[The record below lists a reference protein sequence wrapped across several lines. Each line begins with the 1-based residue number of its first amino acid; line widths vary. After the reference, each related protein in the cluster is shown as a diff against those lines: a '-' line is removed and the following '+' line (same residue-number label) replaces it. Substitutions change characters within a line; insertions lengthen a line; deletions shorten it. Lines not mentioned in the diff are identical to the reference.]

1 MQIRLPQ
8 SNSQSH
14 TQTCSAIARTTLAIV
29 PVRNESATIADVV
42 RSLLQQGIQQVRV
55 VDNGSTDDSA
65 ERAKAAGAEVVA
77 EPIPGYGQACWRG
90 LQDIEPHI
98 EWIVFC
104 DGDGSDD
111 LGQLGDF
118 FEAGQTADFV
128 LGDRSATA
136 AGRRNLTAPQTFGN
150 WLATTLI
157 HLGWRYRY
165 RDLGPLRLVRRAA
178 LDRIG
183 MHDRGF
189 GWTLEMQVRAIEEKI
204 GICELPVT
212 YRPRQGGQ
220 SKISGSLVGS
230 YRAGKAILG
239 SLAVLY
245 WRRLWAVRRDVHNL
259 ELETSAGSVC
269 KPPAPAV
276 SAVWEPWLSG
286 LLVLLG
292 AIAMAPH
299 GDFAAQGVQPWF
311 WLGAALMGVGF
322 ALTWRS
328 LAIPVWLL
336 WGVAIAARG
345 TLLAMHPG
353 DDIWRYLWEGWL
365 QLNGISPY
373 DFAPN
378 AAELEALRTTWWGS
392 INHPDVSAIYPPVTQ
407 LGFRLLAW
415 IQPSVLLFKLGF
427 VAADL
432 AVCGL
437 LVRWFGASRAAV
449 YAWNPLVLYSFAG
462 GGHYD
467 SWFVL
472 PVVMAWGMADRGRGA
487 VRWLGASLCLGF
499 SIAVKWVSLP
509 LLGFV
514 GWRAWRERNI
524 GFALLT
530 VGVGLLPMAIAA
542 LPFCADGTCPLIP
555 VSSTFVSHGR
565 SAELFP
571 YIAGWLWP
579 ITRESNWIYGLP
591 LALATLVLIV
601 TSRHFVAFAER
612 FFLTLLILTPIV
624 HAWYFAWLVPFA
636 AVTRHWGIRLV
647 SLSAF
652 VYFVL
657 PHRQFMGNYDWLL
670 SGPERVLLWLPFV
683 LGMAYTVGRRWYDR
697 RTPPPTAQT
706 LSKP

>member
-8 SNSQSH
+8 PGAQSH
-14 TQTCSAIARTTLAIV
+14 PQNFSSIAQTTLAIV

-42 RSLLQQGIQQVRV
+42 RALIDGGIQQVRV
-55 VDNGSTDDSA
+55 VDNGSADDSA
-65 ERAKAAGAEVVA
+65 EIAAAAGAEVLTA
-77 EPIPGYGQACWRG
+77 PIPGYGQACWRG
-90 LQDIEPHI
+90 LQTIDPHI
-98 EWIVFC
+98 EWILFC

-118 FEAGQTADFV
+118 FAASKTADFV
-128 LGDRSATA
+128 LGDRSATT
-136 AGRRNLTAPQTFGN
+136 AGCQNLTAAQRFGN

-157 HLGWRYRY
+157 HLGWGYRY
-165 RDLGPLRLVRRAA
+165 RDLGPLRLIRRSA
-178 LDRIG
+178 LERIG
-183 MHDRGF
+183 MRDRGF
-189 GWTLEMQVRAIEEKI
+189 GWTLEMQVRAIEERI
-204 GICELPVT
+204 RICELPVT
-212 YRPRQGGQ
+212 YRPRQGGE
-220 SKISGSLVGS
+220 SKISGSLMGS

-239 SLAVLY
+239 SLAELY
-245 WRRLWAVRRDVHNL
+245 WRRFWNL
-259 ELETSAGSVC
+259 PSESLGLDLGRSTVWL
-269 KPPAPAV
+269 PAM
-276 SAVWEPWLSG
+276 WESWLSG
-286 LLVLLG
+286 FLVLVG

-299 GDFAAQGVQPWF
+299 GDFAAQGVQPQF
-311 WLGAALMGVGF
+311 WVGVTLMGVGF
-322 ALTWRS
+322 TLTWREFV
-328 LAIPVWLL
+328 IPVWQL
-336 WGVAIAARG
+336 WGVAIAARCI
-345 TLLAMHPG
+345 LLAMHPG

-365 QLNGISPY
+365 QLNGFSPY

-378 AAELEALRTTWWGS
+378 ASELETLRTAWWSS

-415 IQPSVLLFKLGF
+415 IRPSVLLFKLGF
-427 VAADL
+427 VVADL
-432 AVCGL
+432 AVCGF

-472 PVVMAWGMADRGRGA
+472 PLVMAWGIVDRGRGA
-487 VRWLGASLCLGF
+487 ARWLGASLCLGF

-514 GWRAWRERNI
+514 SWRAWRDRHL
-524 GFALLT
+524 GWALLT
-530 VGVGLLPMAIAA
+530 FVVGLLPMAIAA

-555 VSSTFVSHGR
+555 VSSTFVSYGR

-579 ITRESNWIYGLP
+579 VTRESNWIYGIP
-591 LALATLVLIV
+591 LAIATLVLIFK
-601 TSRHFVAFAER
+601 SRSFLAFAER
-612 FFLTLLILTPIV
+612 FFLVLMVLTPIV
-624 HAWYFAWLVPFA
+624 HAWYFTWLVPFA

-670 SGPERVLLWLPFV
+670 SDPERTLLWLPFGV
-683 LGMAYTVGRRWYDR
+683 GIAYTTGRRWYDR
-697 RTPPPTAQT
+697 RATLYKAQT
-706 LSKP
+706 LSEP

>member
-1 MQIRLPQ
+1 M
-8 SNSQSH
+8 
-14 TQTCSAIARTTLAIV
+14 
-29 PVRNESATIADVV
+29 PVRNESTTIADVV
-42 RSLLQQGIQQVRV
+42 GSLLQQGIQQVRV

-77 EPIPGYGQACWRG
+77 EPLPGYGQACWRG

-118 FEAGQTADFV
+118 FEASQTSDFI
-128 LGDRSATA
+128 LGDRSATTS
-136 AGRRNLTAPQTFGN
+136 GRRNLTAAQRFGN
-150 WLATTLI
+150 WLATTLMY
-157 HLGWRYRY
+157 LGWGYRY
-165 RDLGPLRLVRRAA
+165 RDLGPLRLIRRSV
-178 LDRIG
+178 LERIG
-183 MHDRGF
+183 MSDRGF
-189 GWTLEMQVRAIEEKI
+189 GWTLEMQVRAIEEQVS
-204 GICELPVT
+204 ICELPVA

-239 SLAVLY
+239 SLMILY
-245 WRRLWAVRRDVHNL
+245 WRRLQRMRSSVPPLKL
-259 ELETSAGSVC
+259 EAPVGPVG
-269 KPPAPAV
+269 KPTTPSTFAA
-276 SAVWEPWLSG
+276 WEPWLSG
-286 LLVLLG
+286 LLVILG
-292 AIAMAPH
+292 AIAMAPN
-299 GDFAAQGVQPWF
+299 GDFVSQGVQPLF
-311 WLGAALMGVGF
+311 WLGAGLMGTGF
-322 ALTWRS
+322 VLTWREAT
-328 LAIPVWLL
+328 LPLWQF
-336 WGVAIAARG
+336 WGVAIAARCI
-345 TLLAMHPG
+345 LLAMHPG
-353 DDIWRYLWEGWL
+353 DDMWRYLWEGWL
-365 QLNGISPY
+365 QLNGVSPY

-378 AAELEALRTTWWGS
+378 APELEVLRTAWWSS

-432 AVCGL
+432 AVCGVL
-437 LVRWFGASRAAV
+437 ARWVGPSRATV

-472 PVVMAWGMADRGRGA
+472 PLVMAWGIADLGQGSR
-487 VRWLGASLCLGF
+487 RWLGASLCLGF

-514 GWRAWRERNI
+514 SWRAWRDRHV
-524 GFALLT
+524 GFAVLT
-530 VGVGLLPMAIAA
+530 FGVGLLPMAIAA
-542 LPFCADGTCPLIP
+542 LMFCADGTCPLIP

-579 ITRESNWIYGLP
+579 ISRESNWIYGLP
-591 LALATLVLIV
+591 LAISTLVLIAA
-601 TSRHFVAFAER
+601 SRHFLAFTER
-612 FFLTLLILTPIV
+612 FFLVLLVLTPIV
-624 HAWYFAWLVPFA
+624 HAWYFTWLVPFA

-657 PHRQFMGNYDWLL
+657 PHRQFMGNADWLL
-670 SGPERVLLWLPFV
+670 SNSERMLLWLPFI
-683 LGMAYTVGRRWYDR
+683 LGIVYTAGQRLYER
-697 RTPPPTAQT
+697 RTTPSTAQP
-706 LSKP
+706 LSKT